1 MFPSSRIRTPSL
13 APLSL
18 ASVTPPPPN
27 TVFGDLMP
35 GKGAP
40 ACRSA
45 LSRKLGVRS
54 DSVAWAFWTVVQL
67 LPERVPKIQIL
78 VLRTRSIAF

>member
-13 APLSL
+13 APLSS
-18 ASVTPPPPN
+18 ASVTPPPPD
-27 TVFGDLMP
+27 TVFGGLML

-40 ACRSA
+40 ACRST

-54 DSVAWAFWTVVQL
+54 DRVAWAFWTVVQL
-67 LPERVPKIQIL
+67 LPERVPRTQIL

>member
-1 MFPSSRIRTPSL
+1 ML
-13 APLSL
+13 
-18 ASVTPPPPN
+18 
-27 TVFGDLMP
+27 

-40 ACRSA
+40 ACRST

-54 DSVAWAFWTVVQL
+54 DRVAWAFWTVVQL
-67 LPERVPKIQIL
+67 LPERVPRTQIL